1 MCLLKKSLYGLKQS
15 PRQWYNMFDS
25 FMTTHD
31 FKRINC
37 NSCVYFKKSDDGSFV
52 YLLLYVDEMLI
63 AAEDKEE
70 IRKIK
75 VQLNKDFEMKNLGM
89 TKNILGMEI
98 LRDRKASK
106 LYVSQKGYIKK
117 VIHKFN
123 MQNDKTVSSPLATHF
138 KLSSTLSPQFDD
150 DVDYMSRV
158 PYSSAMGSLMYAMV
172 CLCPDLS
179 YAASA
184 VNRYMANPGKEHQ
197 KTIQWVFRYLRGT
210 TNDCLHFGRT
220 RDGVVGYFDS
230 DFVSDLDKRRSLT
243 RYVFIVGGC
252 AISWKIAL
260 QTTVALSTT
269 ETEYMTITQA
279 SL

>member
-1 MCLLKKSLYGLKQS
+1 
-15 PRQWYNMFDS
+15 
-25 FMTTHD
+25 MTTHD
-31 FKRINC
+31 FKRSSYD
-37 NSCVYFKKSDDGSFV
+37 SCVYFKKSDDGSFI
-52 YLLLYVDEMLI
+52 YLLLYVDDMLI

-172 CLCPDLS
+172 CSCPNLS
-179 YAASA
+179 YV
-184 VNRYMANPGKEHQ
+184 VNAISRYMANLGKEH
-197 KTIQWVFRYLRGT
+197 
-210 TNDCLHFGRT
+210 
-220 RDGVVGYFDS
+220 
-230 DFVSDLDKRRSLT
+230 
-243 RYVFIVGGC
+243 
-252 AISWKIAL
+252 
-260 QTTVALSTT
+260 
-269 ETEYMTITQA
+269 
-279 SL
+279 